1 MASGMGGGYEGSK
14 SVRVERGYDGDLQWE
29 RKSWEGDRGFGGGGW
44 MKSVRNFFD

>member
-29 RKSWEGDRGFGGGGW
+29 RKSWEGDGGSGGGW